1 MAECFLIRSQ
11 TNKAESATYTPSTT
25 SVAKG
30 GYIFNINLP
39 EYMSV
44 DGSACEVLMK
54 CSVNDTAL
62 TDAQEAGFATIAFD
76 EDIQDKD
83 PNYFCGVS
91 VIGYNVKYAGRRISY
106 GWRCNTSA
114 VDYSN
119 YYHFTI
125 RRVFG
130 HLCVEGTST
139 SYYLS
144 SGSFVKAISSYTV
157 RYIGAGTTMQ
167 IVSTVLLDDISKS
180 EMTITRI
187 K

>member
-11 TNKAESATYTPSTT
+11 TDEAGSITYTPSTT

-39 EYMSV
+39 EYMST

-62 TDAQEAGFATIAFD
+62 TDAQKAGFAMVAFD
-76 EDIQDKD
+76 EDAEDD
-83 PNYFCGVS
+83 NYFCGVS

-106 GWRCNTSA
+106 GWRINTST

-125 RRVFG
+125 RRIFG
-130 HLCVEGTST
+130 HLYVEGTSS
-139 SYYLS
+139 SYYYS
-144 SGSFVKAISSYTV
+144 SSKYVNATSSYVV
-157 RYIGAGTTMQ
+157 RYINSAGTTMQ
-167 IVSTVLLDDISKS
+167 IISTVLLDDISKS